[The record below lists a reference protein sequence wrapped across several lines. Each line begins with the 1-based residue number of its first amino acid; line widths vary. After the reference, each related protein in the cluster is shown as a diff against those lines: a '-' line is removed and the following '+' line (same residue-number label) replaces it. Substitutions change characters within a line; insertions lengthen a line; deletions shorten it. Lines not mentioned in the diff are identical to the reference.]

1 MFMEERQQKISEV
14 IKENGKISVTE
25 ITQKFGIS
33 DESARRDL
41 RFLEQKG
48 LCKRTYGGAILLRQ
62 VKITSPE
69 NRQYN
74 DMVIFPNYKAIAEI
88 AVNRIKENDIVYIT
102 SGSFGHIIISLLPEN
117 IHFTAVVNSVD
128 MAQELRF
135 YENVDVYVAGG
146 KMRKSG
152 SVVDTIATEFISR
165 LHFDICFITGGGLTS
180 EFGMSNGS
188 DETAAFQR
196 AVLKNS
202 RQKYLLL
209 PSSKIGINS
218 FIKVCNAEAFDAL
231 ITDRDCAE
239 EELSAL
245 EEKGIK
251 IIVAE
256 E

>member
-1 MFMEERQQKISEV
+1 MFMEERQQKISEL

-62 VKITSPE
+62 VKISSPE

-117 IHFTAVVNSVD
+117 IRFTAVVNSVD

-135 YENVDVYVAGG
+135 CENVDVYVAGG

-165 LHFDICFITGGGLTS
+165 LHFDICFITGGGLTA
-180 EFGMSNGS
+180 EFGLSNGS

-209 PSSKIGINS
+209 PSSKIGVNS
-218 FIKVCNAEAFDAL
+218 FIKVCNAEAFDVL

>member
-1 MFMEERQQKISEV
+1 MFMEERQQKISEL

-117 IHFTAVVNSVD
+117 IRFTAVVNSVD

-165 LHFDICFITGGGLTS
+165 LHFDICFITGGGLTA
-180 EFGMSNGS
+180 EFGLSNGS

-209 PSSKIGINS
+209 PSSKISVNS

>member
-1 MFMEERQQKISEV
+1 MFMEERQQKISEL

-165 LHFDICFITGGGLTS
+165 LHFDICFITGGGLTA
-180 EFGMSNGS
+180 EFGLSNGS

-209 PSSKIGINS
+209 PSSKIGVNS
-218 FIKVCNAEAFDAL
+218 FIKVCNAEAFDWGSAYYPKAYNHRSSDNL
-231 ITDRDCAE
+231 PSTADRAC
-239 EELSAL
+239 
-245 EEKGIK
+245 
-251 IIVAE
+251 
-256 E
+256 

>member
-1 MFMEERQQKISEV
+1 MFMEERQQKISEL

-62 VKITSPE
+62 VKITSPK

-88 AVNRIKENDIVYIT
+88 AVNRIKDNDIVYIT

-117 IHFTAVVNSVD
+117 IRFTAVVNSVD
-128 MAQELRF
+128 LAQELRF

-165 LHFDICFITGGGLTS
+165 LHFDICFISGGGLTA
-180 EFGMSNGS
+180 EFGLSNGS